1 MKCEVKLIVAGRVFS
16 EIVEAN
22 GYDAARRTAL
32 ARNPTATV
40 ISTNAV
46 FDKPDTSWVHN
57 DNTPSNVSS
66 NNNSGGSSTASIGDT
81 LTLAVV
87 GGGLLGGVW
96 VLVTLT
102 PWIFASGGAVIGAFT
117 GKCLPKEYKTSA
129 SWALAIILGIT
140 GFGVGQNLYNEWNSD
155 SITNKTEQI
164 SYYS

>member
-57 DNTPSNVSS
+57 DNTPSNVYS
-66 NNNSGGSSTASIGDT
+66 NNSGGSSTASIGDT

-96 VLVTLT
+96 VLVTFT
-102 PWIFASGGAVIGAFT
+102 PWIFAAGGAAIGGFA
-117 GKCLPKEYKTSA
+117 GKCLPKNKGEIGTI
-129 SWALAIILGIT
+129 LAIILGIT
-140 GFGVGQNLYNEWNSD
+140 GFGLGQNLYNEWNSD

>member
-1 MKCEVKLIVAGRVFS
+1 MKCEVKLYVGGKVFS
-16 EIVEAN
+16 EIVEAVN
-22 GYDAARRTAL
+22 YQDARRTAL

-66 NNNSGGSSTASIGDT
+66 NNSGGSSTASIGDT

-96 VLVTLT
+96 VLVTFT
-102 PWIFASGGAVIGAFT
+102 PWIFATGGAAIGGFA